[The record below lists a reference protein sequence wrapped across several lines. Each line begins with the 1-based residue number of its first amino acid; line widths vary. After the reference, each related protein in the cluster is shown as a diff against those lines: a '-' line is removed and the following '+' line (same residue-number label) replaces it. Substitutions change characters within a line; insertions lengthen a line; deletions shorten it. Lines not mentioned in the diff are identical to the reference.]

1 MQSLQRVLD
10 VGMWGLHGGEG
21 VVEQVVEESG
31 LALDVA
37 VEGVRVHAE
46 PRGQCTHAQ
55 RLEPSLGEEL
65 ARSREHGRVRE
76 AGALSWLA
84 AIGHSTIVRSTAKLY
99 GVQHERGFGV
109 TQVAL
114 FHSVL
119 GVRPGID
126 DAATRLRAAGHDVLV
141 VDQYDGRM
149 FDSYEEADG
158 FAQSLG
164 YPELM
169 RRAVAAV
176 EALPDGFAAAGFS
189 NGGGMSEYIATQ
201 RRVGGVLLLSGALP
215 LEMLGGDHWPAGV
228 PTQIHY
234 TTGDPF
240 RRQDWVDTVASSIR
254 AAGATVELFDY
265 PGNGHLFTDPSLPAE
280 HQPDEADLLWQRVLA
295 FPPLAQDASRPAS
308 TSTT

>member
-1 MQSLQRVLD
+1 M
-10 VGMWGLHGGEG
+10 
-21 VVEQVVEESG
+21 
-31 LALDVA
+31 
-37 VEGVRVHAE
+37 
-46 PRGQCTHAQ
+46 
-55 RLEPSLGEEL
+55 
-65 ARSREHGRVRE
+65 
-76 AGALSWLA
+76 
-84 AIGHSTIVRSTAKLY
+84 
-99 GVQHERGFGV
+99 
-109 TQVAL
+109 TQIAL

-119 GVRPGID
+119 GVRPGIH
-126 DAATRLRAAGHDVLV
+126 DAATRLRAAGHDVLA

-169 RRAVAAV
+169 RRAVAVV
-176 EALPDGFAAAGFS
+176 EALPDGFVAAGFS

-201 RRVGGVLLLSGALP
+201 RRVGGVLMLSGALP

-228 PTQIHY
+228 PAQIHY
-234 TTGDPF
+234 TTGDSF